1 METTKLI
8 IEMPK
13 ELKTELNLIAVKKGT
28 TMKNIVTQLIQDYV
42 KENK

>member
-13 ELKTELNLIAVKKGT
+13 ELKTELNLIAVKKGI

-42 KENK
+42 EENK

>member
-42 KENK
+42 EENK